1 MKHCL
6 VFLAL
11 AIFVAHT
18 AAANDAIFYNS
29 GQPIPRFV
37 SLKSDTSNVR
47 VGPGTRY
54 PIRWVYEKAGLP
66 VEVVEEFS
74 HWRKIRDHEG
84 EAGWVHKAL
93 LSGRRTAQILHETQN
108 LLAKPEDN
116 APALIRAE
124 KGVLVE
130 LRQCTKQGWCK
141 VLINERNAWIRKA
154 QLWGVY
160 ADEVF
165 EK

>member
-1 MKHCL
+1 MP
-6 VFLAL
+6 FFAM
-11 AIFVAHT
+11 
-18 AAANDAIFYNS
+18 ANDAIFRNS

-37 SLKSDTSNVR
+37 SLKSDESNVR

-54 PIRWVYEKAGLP
+54 PIRWVYEKAELP

-93 LSGRRTAQILHETQN
+93 LSGKRTGMIIDGTQS
-108 LLAKPEDN
+108 LLAKPEAD
-116 APALIRAE
+116 APALIRAQQ
-124 KGVLVE
+124 GVIVE
-130 LRQCTKQGWCK
+130 LKRCTKKGWCNVSLK
-141 VLINERNAWIRKA
+141 DRSAWIQK
-154 QLWGVY
+154 QYLWGVY
-160 ADEVF
+160 SGEQF